1 MEAVLKK
8 FVEGAQTILGD
19 NLTGVYLHGSAVME
33 CFNPKVSDLDL
44 IIVVQYQVTPQAKRA
59 IMDMVVSCN
68 EMAPR
73 KGIEMS
79 IVTREVCAP
88 FVYPTPF
95 ELHFSV
101 MHLNWYLAAPE
112 DYIAKMNG
120 TDRDLAAHFT
130 VLRQRGRC
138 LCGEPIESVF
148 ARVPEEAYMDSIL
161 GDIADA
167 KEDIPEDTMYLTLNL
182 ARVLAYQRDKEVLS
196 KSEGGRWALCNLPKE
211 YHSLIR
217 DALQEYESGA
227 EVTYDEK
234 CAVNYAEYMLARIAE
249 GCPSLAR

>member
-1 MEAVLKK
+1 MEKLLMK
-8 FVEGAQTILGD
+8 FVEETQTILGD
-19 NLTGVYLHGSAVME
+19 NLTGVYLHGSAVMG
-33 CFNPKVSDLDL
+33 CFNPKISDLDL
-44 IIVVQYQVTPQAKRA
+44 IIVVQDKVTPEAKRA

-79 IVTREVCAP
+79 IVTREVCTP

-101 MHLNWYLAAPE
+101 MHLNWYREDPE

-130 VLRQRGRC
+130 VLRKRGRC
-138 LCGEPIESVF
+138 LCGEPIENVF
-148 ARVPEEAYMDSIL
+148 AEVPEEAYLDSIW

-167 KEDIPEDTMYLTLNL
+167 KEDIAEDTMYLTLNL
-182 ARVLAYQRDKEVLS
+182 ARVLAYQREKEVLS
-196 KSEGGRWALCNLPKE
+196 KSEGGRWALHNLPKE
-211 YHSLIR
+211 YHSLIQ
-217 DALQEYESGA
+217 DALREYEKGA
-227 EVTYDEK
+227 EVAYDGK
-234 CAVNYAEYMLARIAE
+234 CAVKYAEYMLDRIAE
-249 GCPSLAR
+249 GYPSTAR

>member
-19 NLTGVYLHGSAVME
+19 NLIGVYLHGSAVMG
-33 CFNPKVSDLDL
+33 CFHPKVSDLDL

-227 EVTYDEK
+227 EVTYDVK
-234 CAVNYAEYMLARIAE
+234 CAEKYAEYMLARIAE